1 MEEHCAWFEATYGE
15 DTLFEPILVI
25 PTERLEKDAY
35 FSHDTKV
42 LKKEGLVNL
51 KKQIRDFF
59 KEFKKFDFSGL
70 DADLINQKLVAHN
83 LHNDQFLQKFVVSPQ
98 K

>member
-1 MEEHCAWFEATYGE
+1 MQDLLETMRSILCASIAVKNKTRWKMA
-15 DTLFEPILVI
+15 
-25 PTERLEKDAY
+25 KDAY

-42 LKKEGLVNL
+42 LEKEGLVKL

-70 DADLINQKLVAHN
+70 DADLVNQKLVAHN
-83 LHNDQFLQKFVVSPQ
+83 LHKDNFIQKFVVAPQ

>member
-1 MEEHCAWFEATYGE
+1 M
-15 DTLFEPILVI
+15 
-25 PTERLEKDAY
+25 
-35 FSHDTKV
+35 

>member
-1 MEEHCAWFEATYGE
+1 M
-15 DTLFEPILVI
+15 
-25 PTERLEKDAY
+25 K
-35 FSHDTKV
+35 
-42 LKKEGLVNL
+42 L

-70 DADLINQKLVAHN
+70 DADLVNQKLVAHN
-83 LHNDQFLQKFVVSPQ
+83 LHNDSFIQNFVVDPQ